1 VGKIYVETYG
11 CWLAKADAEI
21 IRQRL
26 GYEKVSAA
34 EEADLI
40 LVYTCAVREDGEVRQ
55 MARIKELTFLGKD
68 MIIAGCLA
76 RLRPYT
82 IKTVAPR
89 AKLLYP
95 AEVEGGREREM
106 RILPRYDGG
115 LIYTVPLQVGCLGNC
130 AFCATKY
137 TRGGAGYV
145 KSADPDDVIR
155 HVKEAVAKGARE
167 IYLTG
172 QDVITYGFDMRW
184 RPGWSL
190 ADLLERMLREVEG
203 EYRVRIGMSEPWVFE
218 KFADQLLDIVK
229 RDHRVYRYFHLP
241 VQSGSDRV
249 LKAMGRRY
257 TVDEYRAL
265 VRKVRRELGDH
276 VFVATDIIVGF
287 PGEDEEDFAA
297 SVKLVEELQFDK
309 VHVARFSPRPF
320 TEAAVMPR
328 QVPDAEKKRRSKIL
342 SQAALRVAHLRNG
355 LRVGQRDV
363 VLVDEVDHGLVVGR
377 TSDYRQVVVKRGSGD
392 GLMGR
397 FVGVTLVAASPV
409 YLYGE
414 VRE

>member
-1 VGKIYVETYG
+1 MGKIYVETYG

-203 EYRVRIGMSEPWVFE
+203 
-218 KFADQLLDIVK
+218 
-229 RDHRVYRYFHLP
+229 
-241 VQSGSDRV
+241 
-249 LKAMGRRY
+249 
-257 TVDEYRAL
+257 
-265 VRKVRRELGDH
+265 
-276 VFVATDIIVGF
+276 
-287 PGEDEEDFAA
+287 
-297 SVKLVEELQFDK
+297 
-309 VHVARFSPRPF
+309 
-320 TEAAVMPR
+320 
-328 QVPDAEKKRRSKIL
+328 
-342 SQAALRVAHLRNG
+342 
-355 LRVGQRDV
+355 
-363 VLVDEVDHGLVVGR
+363 
-377 TSDYRQVVVKRGSGD
+377 
-392 GLMGR
+392 
-397 FVGVTLVAASPV
+397 GV
-409 YLYGE
+409 
-414 VRE
+414 

>member
-1 VGKIYVETYG
+1 MGKIYVETYG

-342 SQAALRVAHLRNG
+342 SQVALRVAHLRNG

>member
-1 VGKIYVETYG
+1 VGRAYVETYG
-11 CWLAKADAEI
+11 CWLAKADAEV

-26 GYEKVSAA
+26 GYEEASTA
-34 EEADLI
+34 EEADLV

-55 MARIKELTFLGKD
+55 LARIRELATLGKE
-68 MIIAGCLA
+68 MVVAGCLV

-82 IKTVAPR
+82 VKTTAPR

-106 RILPRYDGG
+106 RILPRHDGG
-115 LIYTVPLQVGCLGNC
+115 VIYTVPLQVGCLGNC
-130 AFCATKY
+130 TFCATKY

-172 QDVITYGFDMRW
+172 QDVITYGFDVRW
-184 RPGWSL
+184 RPGWTL
-190 ADLLERMLREVEG
+190 PDLLERILREVDG

-218 KFADQLLDIVK
+218 KFADQLLDIAK

-265 VRKVRRELGDH
+265 LRKIRQVLGDH
-276 VFVATDIIVGF
+276 VFIATDIIVGF

-297 SVKLVEELQFDK
+297 SVRLVEELQFDK

-328 QVPDAEKKRRSKIL
+328 QVPDAEKKRRSKTL
-342 SQAALRVAHLRNG
+342 SQVALRVAHLRNG
-355 LRVGQRDV
+355 LRVGQRDA

-377 TSDYRQVVVKRGSGD
+377 ASDYRQVVVKRGPGD

-397 FVGVTLVAASPV
+397 FVDVNLVAASPV

-414 VRE
+414 III